1 MRTIAV
7 PQPLSNG
14 ARLRTR
20 PSGKALAPLLEAWDC
35 AGELGHEVWQCAVE
49 IAELR
54 GQGAGLTEL
63 RRLLGH
69 NLAMHALETTP
80 LGVTRRTFRR
90 LSGLALSPRA
100 CFVLI
105 QAGVA
110 VARRAHPGLTGRRAV
125 PANGAS
131 VPEYAHVRVPRWDS
145 QNRTLWWGPHV
156 VKQFHRPTEAQGL
169 ILAAFQELYWPL
181 RILDPL
187 PPKRDLDPQERLH
200 FTVKHLN
207 EDHLYQVLHFRVD
220 EGGQAVWWDLL

>member
-1 MRTIAV
+1 
-7 PQPLSNG
+7 
-14 ARLRTR
+14 
-20 PSGKALAPLLEAWDC
+20 
-35 AGELGHEVWQCAVE
+35 VE

-54 GQGAGLTEL
+54 SQGAGFTEL

-69 NLAMHALETTP
+69 NLAVHALETTP

-100 CFVLI
+100 CFVLT

-110 VARRAHPGLTGRRAV
+110 VARRTHPSPAERHAV
-125 PANGAS
+125 SANGAS
-131 VPEYAHVRVPRWDS
+131 VPEHTDARVRVPRWDS

-156 VKQFHRPTEAQGL
+156 VKQFHRPTAAQGL

-181 RILDPL
+181 RIPDPL

-220 EGGQAVWWDLL
+220 EAGEAVWWDLL